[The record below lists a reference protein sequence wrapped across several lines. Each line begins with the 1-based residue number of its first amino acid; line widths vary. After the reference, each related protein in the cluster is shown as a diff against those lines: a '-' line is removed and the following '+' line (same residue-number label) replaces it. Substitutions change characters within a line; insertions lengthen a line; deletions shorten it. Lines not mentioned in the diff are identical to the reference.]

1 MFKYVFSLIL
11 AVIFYFVFLFDTVL
25 TNEVIGSLFVTG
37 ILGCLVVFLLFK
49 FGLHYKIMG
58 LNRFANA
65 FYYSVFE
72 YKKAQVSPLRAVLYG
87 QCEGTDAEAA
97 LAANFDPTG

>member
-11 AVIFYFVFLFDTVL
+11 VVILYFVFFFDIAL
-25 TNEVIGSLFVTG
+25 TNEAIGILFVAG
-37 ILGCLVVFLLFK
+37 ILGCLVLFLLFK

-72 YKKAQVSPLRAVLYG
+72 
-87 QCEGTDAEAA
+87 
-97 LAANFDPTG
+97 

>member
-1 MFKYVFSLIL
+1 MFKYVFSLLL
-11 AVIFYFVFLFDTVL
+11 AVIFFFVFLFDVAL
-25 TNEVIGSLFVTG
+25 TNEVIGRLFVTG
-37 ILGCLVVFLLFK
+37 ILGCLIVFLLFK

-72 YKKAQVSPLRAVLYG
+72 SDRP
-87 QCEGTDAEAA
+87 GTW
-97 LAANFDPTG
+97 PTGLPGQGRQP